1 MKRLKTRELVLE
13 VRELLFVLDGDK
25 RVGMFDEFFV
35 FLSKVFV
42 KKLERRSNAQVPDSQ
57 SMEEMSINIFD
68 LIFIRIA
75 VVRCEISRGVKRD

>member
-1 MKRLKTRELVLE
+1 M
-13 VRELLFVLDGDK
+13 
-25 RVGMFDEFFV
+25 
-35 FLSKVFV
+35 